1 MEEKDTS
8 IKKNK
13 LKCKKL
19 NTSHLKQPGKLNSKI
34 ISNFQP
40 NQKRQLRSSKEN
52 KTSLPLN
59 SLNNIDYS
67 PAQCKIQN
75 LDFLSKAKT
84 PLLYTNILKNINK
97 CTPCQTTK
105 RENKII
111 HYKLNTNPQRKTYSF
126 MSGYENSSYQ
136 KSNDSFHNF
145 NININKINN
154 GRNASVN
161 ENNYKCHD
169 NKKTDNNLI
178 GNFKEKSTIPNKLN
192 KNGFELKNTTI
203 NNYGNSNVTS
213 PNNNFNTEPYLNLN
227 DDELYYYEYN
237 SDKDN
242 KNNNLTENQ
251 EYSEFIK
258 ETNNFKKKLNNLI
271 KYQNH
276 QNFIH
281 SRKSISINDNDGLTS
296 NSTSIYSNGNLD
308 KNLCLSYNKKI
319 FDLKDELIKM
329 KTALKEQMDLNK
341 DLKSSYNKLLI
352 KFNLNNKE
360 LEKLQTVQKENNE
373 IEKQLKNTSNNL
385 EFLKKQCEYFI
396 KQNENLQNSDK
407 ENKKIIEQLKNKN
420 TDFDLNEINKL
431 KEFKNKYNTL
441 VEEYVNQVKKNENLT
456 KLNNE
461 YIEKKKNNDL
471 LENQIQ
477 VLNSKNQKLSNQITE
492 LKNRNK
498 ILINKN
504 EELLKKNNTF
514 RQINKK
520 RNNSVKSLFKVNE
533 MQQNIC
539 IIADI
544 KKDKNYI
551 DYVNENNKLLNE
563 INNLKNELKQ
573 KCMTKKTMYK
583 IQQNLNELNFIHNKQ
598 TKLLSISSEI
608 NLHYDKFKKIPE
620 LKISNN
626 ELNLVITPT
635 TSIKNIDSNAK
646 LKSDYKDMKIEYND
660 LNNKLLANTTNQVK
674 NLNNLTKNDLIKE
687 VVTLKQMNDD
697 LIKYKEQNECN
708 ILSYEDKIQE
718 LKNEL
723 LLLKQ
728 KNSNNII
735 QKSIDINNN
744 VNNELNEVIENNEQC
759 NYNILNSTE
768 KNFNKNNDEENTND
782 SMSNKK
788 KKKKF
793 KKKKKLKTCSELEQQ
808 LLDKDEI
815 IQVLNLELNKIKND
829 SEGYIS
835 EINSLQNYIKNLEK
849 GLGVDEYISNLEN
862 LLKTKEELLLTLSD
876 QIKEYQSKCDDVILG
891 KTSYEKEEQISL
903 LANEVRAIRNRIM
916 NLINFNGR
924 IENFEEFMNIFE
936 DIKRNLENNEKN
948 KVMVEKINNLI
959 KVYKHNDLIYW
970 NKLVQEIFGIFGNEN
985 YVSFN
990 GDDDST
996 EEKNIINEN
1005 LEINKNDNED
1015 VVKKK

>member
-1 MEEKDTS
+1 
-8 IKKNK
+8 
-13 LKCKKL
+13 
-19 NTSHLKQPGKLNSKI
+19 
-34 ISNFQP
+34 
-40 NQKRQLRSSKEN
+40 
-52 KTSLPLN
+52 
-59 SLNNIDYS
+59 
-67 PAQCKIQN
+67 
-75 LDFLSKAKT
+75 
-84 PLLYTNILKNINK
+84 
-97 CTPCQTTK
+97 
-105 RENKII
+105 
-111 HYKLNTNPQRKTYSF
+111 
-126 MSGYENSSYQ
+126 
-136 KSNDSFHNF
+136 
-145 NININKINN
+145 
-154 GRNASVN
+154 
-161 ENNYKCHD
+161 
-169 NKKTDNNLI
+169 
-178 GNFKEKSTIPNKLN
+178 
-192 KNGFELKNTTI
+192 
-203 NNYGNSNVTS
+203 
-213 PNNNFNTEPYLNLN
+213 
-227 DDELYYYEYN
+227 
-237 SDKDN
+237 
-242 KNNNLTENQ
+242 
-251 EYSEFIK
+251 
-258 ETNNFKKKLNNLI
+258 
-271 KYQNH
+271 
-276 QNFIH
+276 
-281 SRKSISINDNDGLTS
+281 
-296 NSTSIYSNGNLD
+296 
-308 KNLCLSYNKKI
+308 
-319 FDLKDELIKM
+319 
-329 KTALKEQMDLNK
+329 
-341 DLKSSYNKLLI
+341 
-352 KFNLNNKE
+352 
-360 LEKLQTVQKENNE
+360 
-373 IEKQLKNTSNNL
+373 
-385 EFLKKQCEYFI
+385 
-396 KQNENLQNSDK
+396 
-407 ENKKIIEQLKNKN
+407 
-420 TDFDLNEINKL
+420 
-431 KEFKNKYNTL
+431 
-441 VEEYVNQVKKNENLT
+441 
-456 KLNNE
+456 
-461 YIEKKKNNDL
+461 
-471 LENQIQ
+471 
-477 VLNSKNQKLSNQITE
+477 
-492 LKNRNK
+492 
-498 ILINKN
+498 
-504 EELLKKNNTF
+504 
-514 RQINKK
+514 
-520 RNNSVKSLFKVNE
+520 

>member
-1 MEEKDTS
+1 
-8 IKKNK
+8 
-13 LKCKKL
+13 
-19 NTSHLKQPGKLNSKI
+19 
-34 ISNFQP
+34 
-40 NQKRQLRSSKEN
+40 
-52 KTSLPLN
+52 
-59 SLNNIDYS
+59 
-67 PAQCKIQN
+67 
-75 LDFLSKAKT
+75 
-84 PLLYTNILKNINK
+84 
-97 CTPCQTTK
+97 
-105 RENKII
+105 
-111 HYKLNTNPQRKTYSF
+111 
-126 MSGYENSSYQ
+126 
-136 KSNDSFHNF
+136 
-145 NININKINN
+145 
-154 GRNASVN
+154 
-161 ENNYKCHD
+161 
-169 NKKTDNNLI
+169 
-178 GNFKEKSTIPNKLN
+178 
-192 KNGFELKNTTI
+192 
-203 NNYGNSNVTS
+203 
-213 PNNNFNTEPYLNLN
+213 
-227 DDELYYYEYN
+227 
-237 SDKDN
+237 
-242 KNNNLTENQ
+242 
-251 EYSEFIK
+251 
-258 ETNNFKKKLNNLI
+258 
-271 KYQNH
+271 
-276 QNFIH
+276 
-281 SRKSISINDNDGLTS
+281 
-296 NSTSIYSNGNLD
+296 
-308 KNLCLSYNKKI
+308 
-319 FDLKDELIKM
+319 
-329 KTALKEQMDLNK
+329 
-341 DLKSSYNKLLI
+341 
-352 KFNLNNKE
+352 
-360 LEKLQTVQKENNE
+360 
-373 IEKQLKNTSNNL
+373 
-385 EFLKKQCEYFI
+385 
-396 KQNENLQNSDK
+396 
-407 ENKKIIEQLKNKN
+407 
-420 TDFDLNEINKL
+420 
-431 KEFKNKYNTL
+431 
-441 VEEYVNQVKKNENLT
+441 
-456 KLNNE
+456 
-461 YIEKKKNNDL
+461 
-471 LENQIQ
+471 
-477 VLNSKNQKLSNQITE
+477 
-492 LKNRNK
+492 
-498 ILINKN
+498 
-504 EELLKKNNTF
+504 
-514 RQINKK
+514 
-520 RNNSVKSLFKVNE
+520 
-533 MQQNIC
+533 
-539 IIADI
+539 
-544 KKDKNYI
+544 
-551 DYVNENNKLLNE
+551 
-563 INNLKNELKQ
+563 
-573 KCMTKKTMYK
+573 
-583 IQQNLNELNFIHNKQ
+583 
-598 TKLLSISSEI
+598 
-608 NLHYDKFKKIPE
+608 
-620 LKISNN
+620 
-626 ELNLVITPT
+626 
-635 TSIKNIDSNAK
+635 
-646 LKSDYKDMKIEYND
+646 MKIEYND